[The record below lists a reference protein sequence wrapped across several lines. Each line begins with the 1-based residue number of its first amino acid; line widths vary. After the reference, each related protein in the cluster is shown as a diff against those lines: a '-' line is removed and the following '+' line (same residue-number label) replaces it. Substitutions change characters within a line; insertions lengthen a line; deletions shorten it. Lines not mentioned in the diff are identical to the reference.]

1 MILKDGDKTI
11 SKEFWQAKDE
21 KKLKTRITLSLSP
34 MTDGQTTF
42 IHMELVSPRKFL
54 SFERKL
60 LDEIL
65 NEKFWHYFRRPEK
78 EFPRLFTTNHLEFH
92 TTTFQLKQVL
102 PPRWPQHSM
111 PPLPSDDHHIQCRGL
126 GGNTDF
132 PAAKIFAD
140 QITQDEN
147 VPLTITGSISSV
159 KAENSLLSYLAR
171 SFNNL
176 LYASQLIC

>member
-42 IHMELVSPRKFL
+42 IHMELVSSRKFL

-65 NEKFWHYFRRPEK
+65 NEKF
-78 EFPRLFTTNHLEFH
+78 
-92 TTTFQLKQVL
+92 
-102 PPRWPQHSM
+102 
-111 PPLPSDDHHIQCRGL
+111 
-126 GGNTDF
+126 
-132 PAAKIFAD
+132 
-140 QITQDEN
+140 
-147 VPLTITGSISSV
+147 
-159 KAENSLLSYLAR
+159 
-171 SFNNL
+171 
-176 LYASQLIC
+176 

>member
-65 NEKFWHYFRRPEK
+65 NEKFSHYFRRSEK

-102 PPRWPQHSM
+102 PPR
-111 PPLPSDDHHIQCRGL
+111 
-126 GGNTDF
+126 
-132 PAAKIFAD
+132 
-140 QITQDEN
+140 
-147 VPLTITGSISSV
+147 
-159 KAENSLLSYLAR
+159 
-171 SFNNL
+171 
-176 LYASQLIC
+176 